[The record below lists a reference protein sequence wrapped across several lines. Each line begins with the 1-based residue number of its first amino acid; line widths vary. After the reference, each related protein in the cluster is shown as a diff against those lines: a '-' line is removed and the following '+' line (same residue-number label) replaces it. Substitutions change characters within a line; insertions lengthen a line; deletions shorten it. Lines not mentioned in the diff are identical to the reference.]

1 MKNPQSPRSPH
12 ASRTTEST
20 YHRKLRASLQ
30 ELRAT
35 CRTWDD
41 LVRKDGLKA
50 VRELVDA
57 RTDLEYVFIYF
68 ITPVRLGLIVLSFK
82 TAIC

>member
-1 MKNPQSPRSPH
+1 M
-12 ASRTTEST
+12 
-20 YHRKLRASLQ
+20 
-30 ELRAT
+30 
-35 CRTWDD
+35 
-41 LVRKDGLKA
+41 RKDGLKA